1 DLFGNISNS
10 FILYVYKVMP
20 INLYEFFVGESSAYS
35 YIGSSEQMISL
46 VLMFFDRYSIYGL
59 SVENL
64 GALDLFIKKFEKT
77 YQIEKNKI
85 KKQGKEISK
94 NDLKFIEFYFK
105 KKKHLVSPE
114 NILNNIDRIL
124 AKDTYQFYSLSM
136 VLLGGLGP
144 QGHGFTYSTPKGELI
159 EICSDVKEN
168 EAIIIKYKQFLKEQ
182 FLVRLKKEMAK
193 LNLDFKIIQKIINYL
208 LRVIDQKELINYFKK
223 EPILKEIKSFLNED
237 QQIPDKN
244 KTKFQDLVNKISN
257 SIDIILRPINMID
270 QFKCRMNLVEKDKI
284 KSEDIAKLTSL
295 KEKSH
300 YDVLRERFFFQ
311 YIVKWFHQICNSE
324 KFKRI

>member
-1 DLFGNISNS
+1 
-10 FILYVYKVMP
+10 MP
-20 INLYEFFVGESSAYS
+20 INLYEFFVRESSAYS

-64 GALDLFIKKFEKT
+64 GTLDLFIKKFEET

-105 KKKHLVSPE
+105 NKKHLVSPE
-114 NILNNIDRIL
+114 NILNNIDKVL

-208 LRVIDQKELINYFKK
+208 LRVIEQKELINYFKK
-223 EPILKEIKSFLNED
+223 EPILKEIKCFLNED

-244 KTKFQDLVNKISN
+244 KNKFQDLVNKISN

-311 YIVKWFHQICNSE
+311 YIVKWFDQICNSE